1 MMVLYGRIFNFCD
14 TSLSHRGEMRTFSRL
29 GFHSIASKKG
39 EADLKMTG
47 FRDLN
52 LEKVT
57 ATGKVVFA
65 KVSSQRFLR
74 TNSLE

>member
-1 MMVLYGRIFNFCD
+1 
-14 TSLSHRGEMRTFSRL
+14 MRTFSRL